1 MKLKLYH
8 KATENFTKAINL
20 NPKDLYFNNRA
31 CALIKNKKFDKA
43 LEDNSL
49 MLVEF
54 YAPWCGH
61 CKNLAPEWSKAAK
74 KLNAEN
80 SPMKLAKVDATE
92 EKSLGS
98 KFEIKG
104 FPTIKFFKN
113 GKPTEYNGGRTEP
126 GI

>member
-1 MKLKLYH
+1 M
-8 KATENFTKAINL
+8 
-20 NPKDLYFNNRA
+20 
-31 CALIKNKKFDKA
+31 
-43 LEDNSL
+43 
-49 MLVEF
+49 VEF

-61 CKNLAPEWSKAAK
+61 CKSLAPEWAKAAK
-74 KLNAEN
+74 KLTADG

-98 KFEIKG
+98 KYEIKG

-126 GI
+126 GNQQQHIAYTDHVVIIIIIVY

>member
-1 MKLKLYH
+1 
-8 KATENFTKAINL
+8 
-20 NPKDLYFNNRA
+20 
-31 CALIKNKKFDKA
+31 
-43 LEDNSL
+43 

-61 CKNLAPEWSKAAK
+61 CKNLAPEWAKAAK
-74 KLNAEN
+74 KLNADN

-126 GI
+126 GNMIL